1 MYLDSPVWHLKVD
14 CPCCNQRSCLL
25 LYSCGECDRLTAV
38 CDEMFTMFLDPLNI
52 SLDNIASDSYN
63 KICPNCGKEGSLKPA
78 KDYEILK
85 SGLSPKDYE

>member
-1 MYLDSPVWHLKVD
+1 
-14 CPCCNQRSCLL
+14 
-25 LYSCGECDRLTAV
+25 
-38 CDEMFTMFLDPLNI
+38 MFLDPLNI